1 MMDSRE
7 YLNELAADIATEWDL
22 YRNNQLSSLHYKPPL
37 MTGTRYATCALMGES
52 TSPVSHCNA
61 IVLVE
66 GQMPD
71 SFTSNVSLYMQQPRV
86 CDGMEMI

>member
-1 MMDSRE
+1 MSLPPISQPSGIYTEIIRSR
-7 YLNELAADIATEWDL
+7 LCKLM
-22 YRNNQLSSLHYKPPL
+22 
-37 MTGTRYATCALMGES
+37 MTGNRYATCALMGES
-52 TSPVSHCNA
+52 TSPVSHCDA

-86 CDGMEMI
+86 CDWMEMIWMNSLNRE